1 MGFGFFSII
10 PIIIFTAII
19 IGGIVIVV
27 RLSGKRN
34 TDQTMTKKEGE
45 TLLKNIYVYLVL
57 FATIMMSI
65 GGSIGVFMGIADY
78 LAPSVYMESYDS
90 FYETRVR
97 YHNYNEPPNEDVIR
111 AAYEMEK
118 QERTERYRTDAIRQI
133 IKSLG
138 WIIIPLPVFL
148 YYNKRQVVAV
158 SVGRAHPL
166 GCAQRVD
173 RE

>member
-1 MGFGFFSII
+1 
-10 PIIIFTAII
+10 
-19 IGGIVIVV
+19 
-27 RLSGKRN
+27 
-34 TDQTMTKKEGE
+34 
-45 TLLKNIYVYLVL
+45 LLKNIYVYLVL

-97 YHNYNEPPNEDVIR
+97 YHNHDEPLNEDVIR
-111 AAYEMEK
+111 TAYEMEK
-118 QERTERYRTDAIRQI
+118 HEQTERYRTDAICQI

-148 YYNKRQVVAV
+148 YIIINAK
-158 SVGRAHPL
+158 L
-166 GCAQRVD
+166 
-173 RE
+173 